1 MNWRSFTQPY
11 TAIPVLLLAILAMV
25 VLPLPGWLLDVLF
38 TFNIVLS
45 IIVLLVSVSSKKPQ
59 DFSVYPNLLLLAT

>member
-1 MNWRSFTQPY
+1 MNWRTLTQPY

-25 VLPLPGWLLDVLF
+25 VLPLPAWMLDALF

-45 IIVLLVSVSSKKPQ
+45 VIVLLVAVSS
-59 DFSVYPNLLLLAT
+59 L